1 MVKCGLSRGTVQFCL
16 HRSSANFE
24 EDQVFMTRSPHL
36 VSHAS
41 SALQRLQTMPRQVL
55 GQLPTALQPLQRITS
70 HVGGPQIWVK
80 RDDCTGLATGGN
92 KTRKLEFLLGDAQS
106 KGCDTLITQGALQ
119 SNHARQVA
127 AAGAAAGMKVHV
139 VLSDAVPGR
148 SEDYALLGNIQL
160 CRLLGA
166 QVHVIS
172 EDIDA
177 DAFCANLAVDLQ
189 IAGSK
194 PYVIAMGGS
203 NGMGALGYVAAFA
216 EIFSQMHEMKAPLD
230 AIVVATG
237 SGGTQAGLIL
247 GAGLLGWQGRVH
259 GVSVSPDY
267 ELGAQRIHKALF
279 EAADLLGL
287 APADVQD
294 LPVHLDV
301 NFKGPHYG
309 IPDASTLPALELAAR
324 QEGLLLDPVY
334 SGKGFAGLLAA
345 CAPGGVLH
353 DARNVVFLHT
363 GGTAAMSVY
372 PEVGAA

>member
-1 MVKCGLSRGTVQFCL
+1 MLAILRCYTAATRTPVP
-16 HRSSANFE
+16 NFE
-24 EDQVFMTRSPHL
+24 EEPVFMTRSPSL

-41 SALQRLQTMPRQVL
+41 SALQRLQAMPRRVL

-70 HVGGPQIWVK
+70 YVGGPQIWVK

-92 KTRKLEFLLGDAQS
+92 KTRKLEFLVGDALS

-119 SNHARQVA
+119 SNHARQAA
-127 AAGAAAGMKVHV
+127 AAGAAVGMPVHV

-148 SEDYALLGNIQL
+148 ADDYARLGNIQL
-160 CRLLGA
+160 CRLMGA

-172 EDIDA
+172 ADIDA
-177 DAFCANLAVDLQ
+177 DAFCANLAVELQ
-189 IAGSK
+189 MGGNK

-203 NGMGALGYVAAFA
+203 NGTGALGYVAAFA
-216 EIFSQMHEMKAPLD
+216 EIVAQMHAQKAPLD
-230 AIVVATG
+230 AVVVATG
-237 SGGTQAGLIL
+237 SGGTQAGLML
-247 GAGLLGWQGRVH
+247 GAGLLGWEGRIH
-259 GVSVSPDY
+259 GVSVGPDY
-267 ELGAQRIHKALF
+267 ALGAQRIQKALL

-287 APADVQD
+287 EKADVEH

-301 NFKGPHYG
+301 GFKGPHYG
-309 IPDASTLPALELAAR
+309 IPDNSTLPALELAAR

-345 CAPGGVLH
+345 CAPGGALH
-353 DARNVVFLHT
+353 SARNVVFLHT
-363 GGTAAMSVY
+363 GGSAALSVY